1 MRRFLFIILLGL
13 SGVVFAQET
22 QDTLTAVVRDAE
34 TGEPVPYASIYVS
47 SSCGTISNYDGEFS
61 LACLPSDVVRIS
73 SIGYKQV
80 SFTAS
85 ELPSVVQMSPIS
97 TTMRELT
104 VMGVDDVLYRLVRKM
119 QKEAKKHKKAE
130 GRYFFRL
137 ITQYPGT
144 DELAEAF
151 LSAKSSVQIRDLTF
165 HSGNRGRLKAKTNVF
180 ENPDLKGLGRTN
192 LHVFL
197 RLAPVLVNFD
207 FWDLAIVPADLV
219 LLRRGKLYYDA
230 SCLAYTEDDG
240 TEMRK
245 IRRVG
250 KTDVVSS
257 PILEGTMYVDYKKCQ
272 LLRFEG
278 QMRNLYL
285 RTYDN
290 ARRRSSIDTV
300 KYEMHIDY
308 RHDHGFSEIANMS
321 GTIVRD
327 SVKIRQLLYN
337 LGDKKLSFQKSVRVG
352 ENMIHAIDQAG
363 FDSTLWAANNIVKR
377 TQVEER
383 IAFRDS
389 SFWSSRKSGYE
400 TPPTAQDQYLQN
412 AIQQLMSGTMQ
423 LQRTRPA
430 PTGPVKP
437 IATSRKR
444 KP

>member
-13 SGVVFAQET
+13 SDVVFAQET

-47 SSCGTISNYDGEFS
+47 PSFGTISNYEGEFS

-197 RLAPVLVNFD
+197 RLAPVLVTCWWMSFMNLVNFD

-245 IRRVG
+245 IRLVG

-321 GTIVRD
+321 GTIVKD
-327 SVKIRQLLYN
+327 SVKLRYLMYG
-337 LGDKKLSFQKSVRVG
+337 LGDKEITFQKSKRVG
-352 ENMIHAIDQAG
+352 DNMLATIDEVG
-363 FDSTLWAANNIVKR
+363 YDSTLWQMTDIVKR
-377 TQVEER
+377 TKAEER
-383 IAFRDS
+383 VAFGDTAFHMRNRSNYDVAPS
-389 SFWSSRKSGYE
+389 QQEADANAYLREALRKLKG
-400 TPPTAQDQYLQN
+400 N
-412 AIQQLMSGTMQ
+412 TMQ
-423 LQRTRPA
+423 LHRGLPQ
-430 PTGPVKP
+430 K
-437 IATSRKR
+437 
-444 KP
+444 

>member
-47 SSCGTISNYDGEFS
+47 PSCGTMSNYDGEFCIV
-61 LACLPSDVVRIS
+61 CLPSDVVRIS

-245 IRRVG
+245 IRLVG

-290 ARRRSSIDTV
+290 ARRRTSIDTV

-308 RHDHGFSEIANMS
+308 RHDHGFPEIANMS
-321 GTIVRD
+321 GTIVKD
-327 SVKIRQLLYN
+327 SVKLRYLMYG
-337 LGDKKLSFQKSVRVG
+337 LGDKEITFQKSKRVG
-352 ENMIHAIDQAG
+352 DNMLATIDEVG
-363 FDSTLWAANNIVKR
+363 FDSTLWQMTDIVKR
-377 TQVEER
+377 TKAEER
-383 IAFRDS
+383 VAFGDTAFHMRNRSNYDVAPS
-389 SFWSSRKSGYE
+389 QQEADANAYLREALRK
-400 TPPTAQDQYLQN
+400 LKRN
-412 AIQQLMSGTMQ
+412 TMQ
-423 LQRTRPA
+423 LHRGLP
-430 PTGPVKP
+430 PK
-437 IATSRKR
+437 
-444 KP
+444 